1 MTPQLPTIT
10 PREFIARWENTR
22 LGERQGAQSFFND
35 LCGLVGHP
43 TPAAYQDDERFTFE
57 KSVPGGFADAFYEEH
72 FGWEFKGQD
81 AQLDGAFNQLLR
93 YQVHLKTPPLLIVS
107 SFQTIRIQTNF
118 PGMETARYDVGIGE
132 FERPERLELL
142 RDVFFAPHRFRE
154 RLRSVDAVT
163 RETASLFQSIVV
175 DMERISGD
183 GVTPHSDAG
192 SERLARYL
200 NQLVFCL
207 YSEDAGLLPE
217 GLFTRI
223 VAQHYRSP
231 ETFDRAVR
239 SLFAQM
245 ATGGFSGADEI
256 AHFNGDLFNVIDTVE
271 LSTVALQRLGEAC
284 ERNWRDIEPSIFGTL
299 FERALDASKRAQTGA
314 HYTGA
319 DDIELVVEPVVMTP
333 LRREWETARREI
345 ESSESGFSGL
355 ADIGDYGRQSGSS
368 ESGFTGLTDFQDH
381 RPQSRQSE
389 NPANPDS
396 DNAPAR
402 QSGSSESG
410 FTGLADFQDR
420 RPQSRQSENPANP
433 DSDNAPARQSGSSES
448 GFSGLPDFQ
457 DHRPQSRQSE
467 NPANPDSDNAP
478 ARQRLEAFRERLA
491 SVRVLDPACGSG
503 NFLYIAL
510 RSLLDLEREVI
521 DYAAARGWLGLT
533 PRVQPDQMLG
543 LEINH
548 YAAELART
556 ALWIGYIQWHQAN
569 GFPYTQRPILTPLDT
584 IRQTDAILDL
594 SDPEHPAEPEWP
606 AAEFI
611 VGNPPFLGGK
621 LLRTGL
627 SDEYVDTL
635 FKQYDSKVPA
645 EADLVCYW
653 FDKAQ
658 RAIEAGNTKR
668 AGLLATQGIR
678 GGTNRRVLQRI
689 KEAGDIFMAWSDH
702 PWVLEGAAVHI
713 SIVGFDDGSE
723 TDRELDGQPIQF
735 INADL
740 TLGADLT
747 DAKRLADNFGIAFMG
762 DTKGGP
768 FDIPCELAEEMLKN
782 PNPHGLSNTAVLSP
796 WVNGRDITARSR
808 GMWIIDF
815 GDMPLEQ
822 AALYEAP
829 FEYADSNV
837 KPMRVGNRRRLYAE
851 KWWWHMEPRPGMR
864 EALKG
869 LQRYIVTPT
878 VSKHRLFA
886 WLPHEVLSDHNLIVF
901 ACTDDYTFGVLH
913 SRFHELWARGMGTQL
928 REVESGFRY
937 TPTTCFE
944 TFPFPRPTEEQREAI
959 SAIAAEL
966 NELRENWLN
975 PEGVSAAELRRRTL
989 TNLYN
994 QRPTWLDNVHAR
1006 LDAAVADAYGWPADL
1021 ADAEILERLLAL
1033 NLERASDEASHND
1046 C

>member
-1 MTPQLPTIT
+1 MTPLMPTIS
-10 PREFIARWENTR
+10 PPEFVARWR
-22 LGERQGAQSFFND
+22 DAGFGERQGAQSFFND
-35 LCGLVGHP
+35 LCGLVGHA
-43 TPAAYQDDERFTFE
+43 TPAGYGDPEAFTFE
-57 KSVPGGFADAFYEEH
+57 KAVPGGFADAYYEEH
-72 FGWEFKGQD
+72 FGWEFKGRD
-81 AQLDGAFNQLLR
+81 AQLDGAFDQLLR

-107 SFQTIRIQTNF
+107 SFETIRIQTNF

-132 FERPERLELL
+132 FAEPARLELL

-163 RETASLFQSIVV
+163 RETAAVFQSIVV
-175 DMERISGD
+175 DMEARVDWSGARD
-183 GVTPHSDAG
+183 P
-192 SERLARYL
+192 ERLARYL

-207 YSEDAGLLPE
+207 YAEDAGLLPE

-223 VAQHYRSP
+223 VAQHYRNP
-231 ETFDRAVR
+231 ATFDRAAR

-256 AHFNGDLFNVIDTVE
+256 AHFNGDLFKSIDGGPVDTVE
-271 LSTVALQRLGEAC
+271 LSATALQRLGEAC

-333 LRREWETARREI
+333 LRREWETARAEI
-345 ESSESGFSGL
+345 ESSESGFSGF
-355 ADIGDYGRQSGSS
+355 ADFQDGAADASITPSGQSGLS
-368 ESGFTGLTDFQDH
+368 ESGFAGFADFQDGAADASIT
-381 RPQSRQSE
+381 PSGKSGLSESGFADFQDGAADASTAQSGQSGLSE
-389 NPANPDS
+389 SGFAGLEDFQDWAADASTAQSGQSINPVNPDS
-396 DNAPAR
+396 DTSP
-402 QSGSSESG
+402 GW
-410 FTGLADFQDR
+410 
-420 RPQSRQSENPANP
+420 
-433 DSDNAPARQSGSSES
+433 
-448 GFSGLPDFQ
+448 
-457 DHRPQSRQSE
+457 
-467 NPANPDSDNAP
+467 
-478 ARQRLEAFRERLA
+478 QRLEAFRERLA

-510 RSLLDLEREVI
+510 RSLLDLEKEVI
-521 DYAAARGWLGLT
+521 DYAAAQGWLGLT
-533 PRVQPDQMLG
+533 PRCQPDQMLG

-594 SDPEHPAEPEWP
+594 SDPDNPTEPEWP

-627 SDEYVDTL
+627 SDEYVETL
-635 FKQYDSKVPA
+635 FKQYDGRVPA

-658 RAIEAGNTKR
+658 QAVEAGTVKR

-678 GGTNRRVLQRI
+678 GGANRRVLQRI
-689 KEAGDIFMAWSDH
+689 KETGDIFMAWSDR
-702 PWVLEGAAVHI
+702 PWVLEGAAVRI

-723 TDRELDGQPIQF
+723 NERELDGQQAPT
-735 INADL
+735 INANL
-740 TLGADLT
+740 TVGADLT
-747 DAKRLADNFGIAFMG
+747 AAKRLEENLGIAFMG

-768 FDIPCELAEEMLKN
+768 FDIPGELAQEMLAS
-782 PNPHGLSNTAVLSP
+782 PNPHGKGNEDVVRP
-796 WVNGRDITARSR
+796 WVNGRDITDRSR
-808 GMWIIDF
+808 NMWIIDF
-815 GDMPLEQ
+815 VDLSLEQ
-822 AALYEAP
+822 AVLYETP
-829 FEYADSNV
+829 FEYVNTNV
-837 KPMRVGNRRRLYAE
+837 RPQRERSRSTISSWWLHERPRTEMRQ
-851 KWWWHMEPRPGMR
+851 
-864 EALKG
+864 ALENID
-869 LQRYIVTPT
+869 RYIVTPR

-886 WLPHEVLSDHNLIVF
+886 WIAQTVLADSATIAIARD
-901 ACTDDYTFGVLH
+901 DDYTFGVLH
-913 SRFHELWARGMGTQL
+913 SRFHESWSLIRGTHLGVTP
-928 REVESGFRY
+928 RY

-959 SAIAAEL
+959 GAAAAEL
-966 NELRENWLN
+966 NRLREGWLN

-994 QRPTWLDNVHAR
+994 QRPTWLDNAHRR
-1006 LDAAVADAYGWPADL
+1006 LDGAVSDAYGWPADL
-1021 ADAEILERLLAL
+1021 AEGEILERLLAL
-1033 NLERASDEASHND
+1033 NLERAGMRAN
-1046 C
+1046 